1 MGTLEQAIAGLGT
14 DRFRDGLLA
23 YANSIATVDHV
34 ALIRFDQVSRARI
47 VASATRAGA
56 RIKGDGV
63 QRAYER
69 CFYRSDPN
77 QAVWR
82 ESAPDA
88 GTGFRRLVPRRL
100 SDADYRLHCFDT
112 ARLIDRLSVIAS
124 AEGFHYCV
132 NLYRCA
138 DTGPFATDEAEAFR
152 DGGALLAA
160 LSVKHDRL
168 ANRGPTAP
176 DRTARLADLMTRLSA
191 IQRRLTRRELE
202 VGARIVIGMGSEAIA
217 LELGLSQN
225 SVATYRKRAYGKL
238 GIACQNELFAL
249 CYFG

>member
-1 MGTLEQAIAGLGT
+1 MGELEQAIAGLGT
-14 DRFRDGLLA
+14 NRFRDGLLA
-23 YANSIATVDHV
+23 YANAIARVDHV
-34 ALIRFDQVSRARI
+34 ALIRFDQASRARI

-56 RIKGDGV
+56 RIRGDGV
-63 QRAYER
+63 QRAYEH

-77 QAVWR
+77 QDAWR
-82 ESAPDA
+82 GNRSDT

-100 SDADYRLHCFDT
+100 SDADYRLHCFDS

-138 DTGPFATDEAEAFR
+138 DTGPFADDEAAAFR
-152 DGGALLAA
+152 DDAALLAA

-168 ANRGPTAP
+168 TCRGPAAP
-176 DRTARLADLMTRLSA
+176 DRAARLSDLMAKLSA

-225 SVATYRKRAYGKL
+225 SVATYRKRAYDKL